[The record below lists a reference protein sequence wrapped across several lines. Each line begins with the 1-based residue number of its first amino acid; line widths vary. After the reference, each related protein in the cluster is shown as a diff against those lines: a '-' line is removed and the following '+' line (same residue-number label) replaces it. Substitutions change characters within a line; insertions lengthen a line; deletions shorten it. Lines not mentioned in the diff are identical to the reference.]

1 MQFVVTEK
9 NSVARSIAA
18 VLGASEKKKGYLE
31 GNGYWVS
38 WCVGHLMELAAPSEY
53 DEKYAKWRA
62 EDLPIFPKDW
72 R

>member
-9 NSVARSIAA
+9 NFVARSIAA

-38 WCVGHLMELAAPSEY
+38 WCVGHLV
-53 DEKYAKWRA
+53 
-62 EDLPIFPKDW
+62 EDLSGGEL
-72 R
+72 